1 MSIVEQ
7 VQNRVTSLQKG
18 NNEEGVWK
26 WIIYLPPVLFIT
38 LLFLVPVSLMTVTS
52 VYPDFIGVEETGLT
66 FRFYQEAL
74 NSTYLGALWR
84 SIWYAGVTTLIS
96 LLMGYPVVYAAVKVF
111 KKYEIPILLLSVLP
125 FWVMYLVRMFG
136 WIAILKTGGL
146 LDDMSSLLG
155 LGLELDFLYS
165 APAVI
170 IGLVFSWY
178 PLMVFP
184 LYASVRSLDD
194 SFLEASKD
202 LGANSYRTF
211 RRITIPETKSGIL
224 AGSVL
229 VFVPSFG
236 SYVTPILLGG
246 PNSSQ
251 MLATIIGRQFSEAFN
266 WPLGAALGTIMVII
280 VLGSLVVVQRY
291 ATVVEV
297 KGQ

>member
-7 VQNRVTSLQKG
+7 VQNRVTSLQ
-18 NNEEGVWK
+18 EEGQGEGLWK

-38 LLFLVPVSLMTVTS
+38 LLFLVPVSLMTITS
-52 VYPDFIGVEETGLT
+52 VYPDFIGVEEAGLT

-74 NSTYLGALWR
+74 DSVYLDALWR
-84 SIWYAGVTTLIS
+84 SIWYAGATTLIS
-96 LLMGYPVVYAAVKVF
+96 LLLGYPVVYAAVKVF
-111 KKYEIPILLLSVLP
+111 KKYEVPILLLSVLP

-146 LDDMSSLLG
+146 LDDMGSL

-165 APAVI
+165 APAVV

-236 SYVTPILLGG
+236 SYVTPLLLGG

-251 MLATIIGRQFSEAFN
+251 MLATIIGRQFSESFN

-280 VLGSLVVVQRY
+280 VLGCLVVVQRY

-297 KGQ
+297 EGQ